1 LPSWDSPRLVGGVQ
15 ETLTTEGYLYPRQ
28 CSKACVER
36 VETLHPIQED
46 LAEKAGDREEAEGCI
61 EYREVVQDSQVEAT
75 AEEESEM
82 AQSWVEGVASTQV
95 HRVLETLRD
104 RVS

>member
-1 LPSWDSPRLVGGVQ
+1 MPSCEPPRLIGRVQ
-15 ETLTTEGYLYPRQ
+15 ETLTTEGTLYPRQ

-36 VETLHPIQED
+36 VETLHHVQED
-46 LAEKAGDREEAEGCI
+46 LAEKAGDREVAEGCTI
-61 EYREVVQDSQVEAT
+61 DSEVVQDSQVEAT

-82 AQSWVEGVASTQV
+82 AQSWVARVACPQV

-104 RVS
+104 CIS

>member
-1 LPSWDSPRLVGGVQ
+1 LPSWEPPRLVSRVQ
-15 ETLTTEGYLYPRQ
+15 ETLTAEGHLYPRQ

-36 VETLHPIQED
+36 VETLHHAQED

-61 EYREVVQDSQVEAT
+61 EDREVVQDSQVEAT
-75 AEEESEM
+75 AEEESDM
-82 AQSWVEGVASTQV
+82 AQSWVEGVASAQV

-104 RVS
+104 RLS